1 VRTAAAA
8 RRDLLDAL
16 LRPLRAAGRDPRAE
30 LSGSHPFRRRAAG
43 RGVADHGRNS
53 IRRSTMTTLAA
64 TDYPILGVMWSLFL
78 IFGLVVFFWLLF
90 DVFGD
95 LFRRQDL
102 GGGQKTL
109 WTIFVLFLP
118 FLGAFTYLILNGR
131 DMADRKARA
140 AARERQRT
148 EEYIRS
154 VAADST
160 TGTEEVARGKQLL
173 DSGAI
178 TSEEFDAIKRR
189 ALV

>member
-1 VRTAAAA
+1 
-8 RRDLLDAL
+8 
-16 LRPLRAAGRDPRAE
+16 
-30 LSGSHPFRRRAAG
+30 
-43 RGVADHGRNS
+43 
-53 IRRSTMTTLAA
+53 MTLAA

-102 GGGQKTL
+102 GGGQKIL

-118 FLGAFTYLILNGR
+118 YIGVFTYLILNGR

-148 EEYIRS
+148 EEYIRT
-154 VAADST
+154 VAADGA